1 MSSIDVLKRKIVDL
15 QKQAEKIEKLGIKL
29 LEEAPF
35 EKGTVGSR
43 FNTLDYR
50 SPLKK
55 IQREAI
61 LKYKQWYSASLQ
73 LVDEYSPEWLNEF
86 KLRYTYPDNTLSLG
100 VMEYLNLGAYTHF
113 SDKEKAIDEFVD
125 GLGTQ
130 LSILLSIPPVVE
142 VKEMGLRKLITA
154 DIARTEIEQA
164 EILLDGG
171 FERAAG
177 SIAGV
182 ALELHLKTLC
192 DVNNVSYP
200 PKPTIETLVQ
210 ALYKEKKLDV
220 TELKHIQYLGSI
232 RNKCSHP
239 EPVSAKEVQTLID
252 EVKKLI

>member
-15 QKQAEKIEKLGIKL
+15 QKQAVKIEKLGIKL

-35 EKGTVGSR
+35 EKGTVGSH

-192 DVNNVSYP
+192 DVNGVSYP

-210 ALYKEKKLDV
+210 ALYKEEKLDV
-220 TELKHIQYLGSI
+220 TELKQIQYLVQVQETFCARWST
-232 RNKCSHP
+232 NA
-239 EPVSAKEVQTLID
+239 EPK
-252 EVKKLI
+252 